1 MEDIMLLT
9 IALLIIGF
17 IVGLVAG
24 ALLTVLIVKGRFGG
38 QINEKEILLSER
50 IHEINNLTNQLQ
62 EALSKYDQSNTTLHE
77 RDIQIKGLE
86 VQIAEERKRSVEKL
100 ATVQEA
106 EEKLANTFKS
116 LSGDIL
122 KSNSEEFLKK
132 AEQTMKIVQTEAKG
146 DLDQRKQA
154 VESMV
159 KPLSDNLQKVEK
171 YITDLEAKRE
181 GAYKGINQY
190 LETLME
196 SQKELRTATTSLDQA
211 MRNTSSRG
219 KWGELALER
228 VVEYAGMKDHV
239 DFDTQKNISSSERP
253 DMVVHLPGGKHIII
267 DSKAPMEAYLRA
279 MEVEKDVE
287 RENLLL
293 THAESVKKHI
303 AGLSAKK
310 YWNSLDS
317 TPEFVIMFLPAE
329 SIFSAAL
336 EVNPE
341 LIAFGAEK
349 KVIPA
354 TPTTLIA
361 LLKAVAYGWQ
371 QEDVWKNAQKIGELG
386 KDLYERIAVVAGYF
400 QAVGKGLNSATTSYN
415 KAVSSLE
422 TRLMP
427 TARKFKEL
435 GIGSSKEIK
444 EQEKIET
451 IAKQLSS
458 EEVTETE
465 PDAMETK
472 NQQKLL

>member
-1 MEDIMLLT
+1 MLLT
-9 IALLIIGF
+9 ISLLIIGF

-24 ALLTVLIVKGRFGG
+24 AFIAMFAVKSRFGG

-50 IHEINNLTNQLQ
+50 VNEINKLTMQLE
-62 EALSKYDQSNTTLHE
+62 EALNKHE
-77 RDIQIKGLE
+77 QANEQLNEKNIQIKGLE
-86 VQIAEERKRSVEKL
+86 VQISEERKRSEEKL

-132 AEQTMKIVQTEAKG
+132 AEQTLKVVQTEAKG

-171 YITDLEAKRE
+171 YVSELEAKRE

-239 DFDTQKNISSSERP
+239 DFNTQKNISSSERP

-303 AGLSAKK
+303 TGLSAKK

-361 LLKAVAYGWQ
+361 LLKAIAYGWQ

-386 KDLYERIAVVAGYF
+386 KDLYERIAVVASHF
-400 QAVGKGLNSATTSYN
+400 QSLGKGLNTATTSYN
-415 KAVSSLE
+415 KAVTSLE
-422 TRLMP
+422 TRLMT

-444 EQEKIET
+444 ESEKIE
-451 IAKQLSS
+451 IVVKELSS
-458 EEVTETE
+458 NEVVGTELDKSE
-465 PDAMETK
+465 SQEQA
-472 NQQKLL
+472 KLL